1 MWFVVSSDNARR
13 AGGRDTE
20 MTEQRLLKGEE
31 VADILQV
38 SRSFAYQLLRQG
50 DIPVVRLGRAVRVRS
65 EDLQRFIESNVCGSN
80 RALFRGAK

>member
-1 MWFVVSSDNARR
+1 
-13 AGGRDTE
+13 

-50 DIPVVRLGRAVRVRS
+50 DIPVVRLGRAVRVRA
-65 EDLQRFIESNVCGSN
+65 EDLQRFIESNVRGSN
-80 RALFRGAK
+80 RMQFMGGTN